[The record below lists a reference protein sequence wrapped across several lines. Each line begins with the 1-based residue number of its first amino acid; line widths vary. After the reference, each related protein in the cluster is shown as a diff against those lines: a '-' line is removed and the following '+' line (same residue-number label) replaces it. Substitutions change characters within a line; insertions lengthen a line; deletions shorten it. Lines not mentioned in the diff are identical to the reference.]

1 MLQLYG
7 NPRSRAMRCLW
18 MLEEMGE
25 PYQLIEKSTRAD
37 DLQSAEYLR
46 LNPNARIPTLVD
58 GEVVLWESM
67 AINLYLAQKHEGP
80 MHCAGPEVLG
90 LAAQWSFWAV
100 LEMEALLLDL
110 LLHRAVLPEFAR
122 DASYAER
129 DELLLRKPLGVLNDA
144 LVGHEYLVGNSFTVA
159 DLNVASILVWG
170 KMARLDMST
179 LLEATRWLDGC
190 LARSAYGRVRD
201 RTSTSAQRF

>member
-1 MLQLYG
+1 MIQLYG
-7 NPRSRAMRCLW
+7 NLRSRAMRCLW
-18 MLEEMGE
+18 MLEEVGE

-46 LNPNARIPTLVD
+46 LNPNARIPALVD

-67 AINLYLAQKHEGP
+67 AINLYLAQKYEGP

-90 LAAQWSFWAV
+90 LSAQWSFWAV
-100 LEMEALLLDL
+100 LEIEALLLDL
-110 LLHRAVLPEFAR
+110 LQHRAVLPEFAR

-129 DELLLRKPLGVLNDA
+129 DELLLRKPLGILNDA
-144 LVGHEYLVGNSFTVA
+144 LAGREYLVGNSFTVA

-170 KMARLDMST
+170 KIARLDMSAHP
-179 LLEATRWLDGC
+179 EATRWLDGC
-190 LARSAYGRVRD
+190 LARAAYGRVRD
-201 RTSTSAQRF
+201 RISRK

>member
-1 MLQLYG
+1 MIQLYG
-7 NPRSRAMRCLW
+7 NLRSRAMRCLW
-18 MLEEMGE
+18 MLEEVGE

-46 LNPNARIPTLVD
+46 LNPNARIPALVD

-67 AINLYLAQKHEGP
+67 AINLYLAQKYQGP

-90 LAAQWSFWAV
+90 LSAQWSFWAV
-100 LEMEALLLDL
+100 LEIEALLLDL
-110 LLHRAVLPEFAR
+110 LQHRAVLPEFAR

-129 DELLLRKPLGVLNDA
+129 DELLLRKPLGILNDA
-144 LVGHEYLVGNSFTVA
+144 LAGREYLVGNSFTVA

-170 KMARLDMST
+170 KIARLDMSIHP
-179 LLEATRWLDGC
+179 EATRWLDGC
-190 LARSAYGRVRD
+190 LARAAYGRVRD
-201 RTSTSAQRF
+201 RISRK

>member
-25 PYQLIEKSTRAD
+25 PYQLIEKSTRTD
-37 DLQSAEYLR
+37 ELQSADYVR

-58 GEVVLWESM
+58 GDFVLWESM
-67 AINLYLAQKHEGP
+67 AINLYLAQKYAGP
-80 MHCAGPEVLG
+80 MHCADSKVLG
-90 LAAQWSFWAV
+90 LAAQWSFWAM

-110 LLHRAVLPEFAR
+110 LQHRAVLPEFAR

-129 DELLLRKPLGVLNDA
+129 DELLLKKPLGVLNDA
-144 LVGHEYLVGNSFTVA
+144 LRGRAYLVGHSFTVT
-159 DLNVASILVWG
+159 DLNVASILIWG
-170 KMARLDMST
+170 KMSRLNLSIHPQV
-179 LLEATRWLDGC
+179 TRWLDGC

-201 RTSTSAQRF
+201 LSSRK

>member
-7 NPRSRAMRCLW
+7 NSRSRAMRCLW
-18 MLEEMGE
+18 MLEEVGE

-37 DLQSAEYLR
+37 DLQSAEYLG

-67 AINLYLAQKHEGP
+67 AINLYLAQKYEGP
-80 MHCAGPEVLG
+80 MHCASPEVLG

-100 LEMEALLLDL
+100 LETEALLLDL
-110 LLHRAVLPEFAR
+110 LQHRAVLPEHAR

-129 DELLLRKPLGVLNDA
+129 DELLLGKPLGVLNDA
-144 LVGHEYLVGNSFTVA
+144 LAGREYLVGKSFTVA
-159 DLNVASILVWG
+159 DLNVASILTWG
-170 KMARLDMST
+170 KMARLDMSARP
-179 LLEATRWLDGC
+179 EAKRWLDGC

-201 RTSTSAQRF
+201 RTSRK

>member
-1 MLQLYG
+1 MIQLYG
-7 NPRSRAMRCLW
+7 NLRSRAMRCLW
-18 MLEEMGE
+18 MLEEVGE

-46 LNPNARIPTLVD
+46 LNPNARIPALAD

-67 AINLYLAQKHEGP
+67 AINLYLAQKYEGP

-90 LAAQWSFWAV
+90 LSAQWSFWAV
-100 LEMEALLLDL
+100 LEIEALLLDL
-110 LLHRAVLPEFAR
+110 LQHRAVLPEFAR

-129 DELLLRKPLGVLNDA
+129 DELLLRKPLGILNDA
-144 LVGHEYLVGNSFTVA
+144 LTGREYLVGNSFTVA

-170 KMARLDMST
+170 KIARLDMSIHP
-179 LLEATRWLDGC
+179 EATRWLDGC
-190 LARSAYGRVRD
+190 LARAAYGRVRD
-201 RTSTSAQRF
+201 RIGRK

>member
-7 NPRSRAMRCLW
+7 NLRSRAMRCLW
-18 MLEEMGE
+18 MLEEVGE

-46 LNPNARIPTLVD
+46 LNPNARIPALVD

-67 AINLYLAQKHEGP
+67 AINLYLAQKYEGP

-90 LAAQWSFWAV
+90 LSAQWSFWAV
-100 LEMEALLLDL
+100 LEIEALLLDL
-110 LLHRAVLPEFAR
+110 LQHRAVLPEFAR

-129 DELLLRKPLGVLNDA
+129 DELLLRKPLGILNDA
-144 LVGHEYLVGNSFTVA
+144 LAGREYLVGNSFTVA

-170 KMARLDMST
+170 KIARLDMSIHPQ
-179 LLEATRWLDGC
+179 ATRWLDGC
-190 LARSAYGRVRD
+190 LGRAAYGRVRD
-201 RTSTSAQRF
+201 RTSRK

>member
-58 GEVVLWESM
+58 GDVVLWESM
-67 AINLYLAQKHEGP
+67 AINLYLAQKYEGP
-80 MHCAGPEVLG
+80 MHCVGPEVLG
-90 LAAQWSFWAV
+90 LAAQWSFWAI

-110 LLHRAVLPEFAR
+110 LQHRALLPEFAR
-122 DASYAER
+122 DASCAER
-129 DELLLRKPLGVLNDA
+129 DELLLRKPLGVLNDV
-144 LVGHEYLVGNSFTVA
+144 LEGRECLVGNSFTVA

-170 KMARLDMST
+170 KMARLDLS
-179 LLEATRWLDGC
+179 AHPQVTRWLDGC
-190 LARSAYGRVRD
+190 LARPAYGRVRD
-201 RTSTSAQRF
+201 RTSRK

>member
-1 MLQLYG
+1 MLKLYG
-7 NPRSRAMRCLW
+7 NAKSRAARCLW
-18 MLEEMGE
+18 MLEEIGE
-25 PYQLIEKSTRAD
+25 PYHLIEKSTRTD
-37 DLQSAEYLR
+37 ELQSAEYLR

-58 GEVVLWESM
+58 GDLVLWESM
-67 AINLYLAQKHEGP
+67 AINLYLAQKYAGP
-80 MHCAGPEVLG
+80 MHCADPRTLG

-100 LEMEALLLDL
+100 LEMEVLLLDL

-129 DELLLRKPLGVLNDA
+129 DELLLRKPLGVLDSTLTGRDHLA
-144 LVGHEYLVGNSFTVA
+144 GGQFSVA

-170 KMARLDMST
+170 KMGRLDLSPHPN
-179 LLEATRWLDGC
+179 ARRWLDSC

-201 RTSTSAQRF
+201 RTRQK

>member
-7 NPRSRAMRCLW
+7 NPRSRATRCLW

-25 PYQLIEKSTRAD
+25 PYQLIEKSTRSD

-58 GEVVLWESM
+58 GDVVLWESM
-67 AINLYLAQKHEGP
+67 AINLYLAQKYDGP
-80 MHCAGPEVLG
+80 MHCPGPEVLG

-100 LEMEALLLDL
+100 LEIEALLLDL

-122 DASYAER
+122 DASAAER
-129 DELLLRKPLGVLNDA
+129 DELLLRKPLGVLDDA
-144 LVGHEYLVGNSFTVA
+144 LARRAYLVGNSFTVA
-159 DLNVASILVWG
+159 DLNVAGILVWG
-170 KMARLDMST
+170 KMARLDLS
-179 LLEATRWLDGC
+179 AHPQVKRWLDGC
-190 LARSAYGRVRD
+190 LARSAFGRVRD
-201 RTSTSAQRF
+201 RTSRK